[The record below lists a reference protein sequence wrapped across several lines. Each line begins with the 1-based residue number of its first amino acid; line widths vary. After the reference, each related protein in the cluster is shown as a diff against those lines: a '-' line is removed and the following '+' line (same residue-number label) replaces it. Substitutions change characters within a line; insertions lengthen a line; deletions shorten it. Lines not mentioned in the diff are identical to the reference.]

1 MNKKLNKLIVV
12 GANHVF
18 PWELKQELQVG
29 SLEKVGAN
37 LYEVEINEQP
47 FVFQLQETILGKD
60 GFLINAFSAEKFLN
74 IPKRV
79 FCIPRVG
86 NIDKICFFWIFSG
99 SEFPGSIDGFF
110 SSLRKNL

>member
-37 LYEVEINEQP
+37 LYEVEINEQS

-60 GFLINAFSAEKFLN
+60 GFLIKIFLTN
-74 IPKRV
+74 NESSGIVV
-79 FCIPRVG
+79 FEPIY
-86 NIDKICFFWIFSG
+86 
-99 SEFPGSIDGFF
+99 E
-110 SSLRKNL
+110 